1 MLDHLPHSL
10 FRHFVRAV
18 REIEP
23 RLGHIQELAL
33 VAAAACAPG
42 EVYGLSGSTPVLVLS
57 VHTVIPTNHTPNLHN
72 SRPPNS
78 FHISG
83 CGPHEFRCRPPMPQA

>member
-57 VHTVIPTNHTPNLHN
+57 VHTLIPHKSHAEP
-72 SRPPNS
+72 
-78 FHISG
+78 
-83 CGPHEFRCRPPMPQA
+83 A